1 VGLRI
6 TVVIEGECGK
16 PDKSEPCPSRFC
28 LVCPFFLQDRIRVK
42 KEGA

>member
-16 PDKSEPCPSRFC
+16 PEDQPCPSRFC

-42 KEGA
+42 KESA